1 MGLIFSIGFWNCS
14 DIVVFLFFVSF
25 HSFIL
30 VQCCLYVWIFVLCL
44 VHSVVCMSGFSF
56 CVLYTVLPVCLDFR
70 SVSFTQCCLYV
81 WIFVLCLVHSV
92 VCMSGFSFCLVH
104 SVACMYWFSFCVFYT
119 VLPVCLD
126 FRSVSCTQCCL
137 YVCFIRSVSGTQC
150 CLYVCFIRSVSCTVL
165 PVCLDCPYLI
175 APLFFSNVYL
185 HFVNRGP
192 FWETTKFVSICFCH
206 CGKDMIRA

>member
-44 VHSVVCMSGFSF
+44 LHSVVCMSGFSF

-70 SVSFTQCCLYV
+70 SVSCTVLPVCLDFGSVSCTQCCLYV

-92 VCMSGFSFCLVH
+92 ACMSGISFCDL
-104 SVACMYWFSFCVFYT
+104 YT

-137 YVCFIRSVSGTQC
+137 YVCFIRSVSCTQC
-150 CLYVCFIRSVSCTVL
+150 CLFY
-165 PVCLDCPYLI
+165 LDFPYLI

-206 CGKDMIRA
+206 CGKDI

>member
-1 MGLIFSIGFWNCS
+1 VGLIFSIGFWNCS

-56 CVLYTVLPVCLDFR
+56 CVLYTVLSVCLDFRSVLYTVLPVCIDFR

-92 VCMSGFSFCLVH
+92 ACMSVLFVLCLVH
-104 SVACMYWFSFCVFYT
+104 SVACMS
-119 VLPVCLD
+119 VLFVLCL
-126 FRSVSCTQCCL
+126 VQCCL
-137 YVCFIRSVSGTQC
+137 YVWIVPTWLPLCFSLMFTYT
-150 CLYVCFIRSVSCTVL
+150 L
-165 PVCLDCPYLI
+165 
-175 APLFFSNVYL
+175 
-185 HFVNRGP
+185 
-192 FWETTKFVSICFCH
+192 
-206 CGKDMIRA
+206 

>member
-56 CVLYTVLPVCLDFR
+56 CVLY
-70 SVSFTQCCLYV
+70 SVA
-81 WIFVLCLVHSV
+81 
-92 VCMSGFSFCLVH
+92 CMSGFSFCVL
-104 SVACMYWFSFCVFYT
+104 YT

-126 FRSVSCTQCCL
+126 FC
-137 YVCFIRSVSGTQC
+137 
-150 CLYVCFIRSVSCTVL
+150 SVSCTVL
-165 PVCLDCPYLI
+165 PVCLDFPYLI
-175 APLFFSNVYL
+175 APLLFSNVYL

-206 CGKDMIRA
+206 CGKDIW